1 MPIFVPCPACARHI
15 ATDEASCPFCA
26 SPVPKDLDARAVPAA
41 HKRLSRQALF
51 AFAATAVAFS
61 GVAATSCS
69 GTVGA
74 SYGFPGC
81 DDCGTQTFGDAGV
94 GFGVSDS
101 LAPFDAYFYDDSA
114 IDDGGYAGE
123 DAD

>member
-15 ATDEASCPFCA
+15 ATGESLCPFCA
-26 SPVPKDLDARAVPAA
+26 SPVPNDLASRAVPPASR
-41 HKRLSRQALF
+41 RLNRQALF
-51 AFAATAVAFS
+51 AFAATAIAVN
-61 GVAATSCS
+61 GLAATSCS
-69 GTVGA
+69 GNVGA

-81 DDCGTQTFGDAGV
+81 EDCGTQTFGDAGV

-114 IDDGGYAGE
+114 IDDGGDTGE